1 MSRAE
6 LKRRFLKHVFAD
18 QLGLFPA
25 IAVGAVMTPRP
36 FTVSADCP
44 AAQLVKLF
52 HEKQFR
58 HFLVSDEGLLA
69 GIISD
74 RDVIPY
80 FGRSARPDDL
90 KRLTAAD
97 LMSTELVTVRS
108 TTLLVKAIERMVNAG
123 INSLP
128 VVERGEVIGIVTST
142 DIFLTLEQVL
152 QRALAAQEASIISPR
167 HRDCSETASATE
179 GPSL

>member
-1 MSRAE
+1 MNRAD
-6 LKRRFLKHVFAD
+6 LKRSFLKHVFAD

-25 IAVGAVMTPRP
+25 IPVGAVMTPRP

-44 AAQLVKLF
+44 ATQIVKLF

-74 RDVIPY
+74 RDLLPF
-80 FGRSARPDDL
+80 FGSQARPDDL

-97 LMSTELVTVRS
+97 LMSTELLTVRS
-108 TTLLVKAIERMVNAG
+108 STLLVKAIERMVKAG

-142 DIFLTLEQVL
+142 DIFLTLE
-152 QRALAAQEASIISPR
+152 
-167 HRDCSETASATE
+167 
-179 GPSL
+179 